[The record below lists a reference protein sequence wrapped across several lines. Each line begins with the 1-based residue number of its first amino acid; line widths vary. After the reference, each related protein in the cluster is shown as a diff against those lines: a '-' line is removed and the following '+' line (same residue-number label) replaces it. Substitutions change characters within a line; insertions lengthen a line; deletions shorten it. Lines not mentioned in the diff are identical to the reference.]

1 MSNEG
6 EQTTIFRL
14 NSPNIKSRLAPLEV
28 SIDKKLLQKK
38 DIKPP
43 TNTPMTT
50 NTNNN
55 SFDTASSSNIE
66 SSRSVASNT
75 QDDKELQS
83 NWENYIQ
90 PVLNAMEAYF
100 KESSVD
106 KFCETCDRLNKQ
118 LEAFQMLSKTCPKRA
133 TILKIIFKYLDTD
146 SDRIKIRVSKII
158 LNVINQFIFGF

>member
-66 SSRSVASNT
+66 SSRSIASNT

-118 LEAFQMLSKTCPKRA
+118 LEAFQMLSTSCPILA
-133 TILKIIFKYLDTD
+133 TIVKMIFNYLATS
-146 SDRIKIRVSKII
+146 SDRIKIRVSNII